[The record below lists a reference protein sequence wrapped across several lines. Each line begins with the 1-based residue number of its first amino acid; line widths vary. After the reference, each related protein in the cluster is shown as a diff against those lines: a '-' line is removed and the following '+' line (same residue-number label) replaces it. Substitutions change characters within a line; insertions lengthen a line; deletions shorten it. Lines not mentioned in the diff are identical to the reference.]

1 MSRPITLHF
10 MTCFRILFEPILI
23 CLLCVPGLSCST
35 DHESETG
42 SIFETEFI
50 KNYRAIT
57 KHKSIKTNYLD
68 GLTTL
73 KTKNADAYRTIAFTW
88 QNAAND
94 ICIPAS
100 PSSKIATPQSGYQQL
115 LNTKHPQQTMPPDI
129 SEEIRS
135 CWHKFYLEN
144 WAGINAMIK
153 LNI

>member
-10 MTCFRILFEPILI
+10 MTFFRILFDPIFI
-23 CLLCVPGLSCST
+23 CLLCVPVLSCST
-35 DHESETG
+35 DHESETE

-57 KHKSIKTNYLD
+57 KHKDIKTNYL
-68 GLTTL
+68 GELTTL
-73 KTKNADAYRTIAFTW
+73 KTKNSDAYRTIAFTW

-94 ICIPAS
+94 ICTPVS
-100 PSSKIATPQSGYQQL
+100 PSSKIAAPQSRYQQL
-115 LNTKHPQQTMPPDI
+115 LNTKHPQQTMPPNI
-129 SEEIRS
+129 SEETRR
-135 CWHKFYLEN
+135 CWQEFYLEN